1 MAQHKSAF
9 KRIRVIERNRA
20 RNKFYRSSMKT
31 ILKDVTSANSKEEGL
46 TNYNKA
52 ASFLDKMV
60 SKGILHKN
68 TAANKKSSLMNYVNS
83 LT

>member
-1 MAQHKSAF
+1 MAHHKSAF
-9 KRIRVIERNRA
+9 KRIQIIERNKA

-31 ILKDVTSANSKEEGL
+31 ILKNVTSSKSKKDGL

-68 TAANKKSSLMNYVNS
+68 TAANKKSSLMNYVNT